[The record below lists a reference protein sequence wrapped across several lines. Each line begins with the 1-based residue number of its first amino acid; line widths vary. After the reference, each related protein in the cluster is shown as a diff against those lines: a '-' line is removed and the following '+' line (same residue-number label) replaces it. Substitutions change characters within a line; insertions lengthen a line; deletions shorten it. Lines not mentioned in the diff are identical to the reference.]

1 MHGITPTKT
10 QCVDAT
16 KDDSMLRKIFLILSA
31 ILLAV
36 SAVTYFFFDA
46 ELARR
51 ILGAAMISVS
61 LAIISFIIWET
72 EVEHKRH

>member
-1 MHGITPTKT
+1 
-10 QCVDAT
+10 
-16 KDDSMLRKIFLILSA
+16 MLRKIFLILSA

-36 SAVTYFFFDA
+36 SAVTFFSFDV
-46 ELARR
+46 ESTLKFV
-51 ILGAAMISVS
+51 GAAMISVS

>member
-1 MHGITPTKT
+1 
-10 QCVDAT
+10 
-16 KDDSMLRKIFLILSA
+16 MLRKIFLILSA

-36 SAVTYFFFDA
+36 SAVTFFFFDVESA
-46 ELARR
+46 LKF
-51 ILGAAMISVS
+51 LGAAMILVS